1 MVIKSSVLPY
11 CLGAKGVKEVNVGL
25 MAVFDGHNGSEA
37 SEMASELLL
46 EYFVLH
52 TYFLLD
58 TTYSFLSRKLTRRL
72 PNKAE
77 YDAAGFQKIQWNED
91 IDGRILNF
99 GRSLFFWSCLN
110 EYIGIHITIPAMR
123 IMKIT

>member
-1 MVIKSSVLPY
+1 MLIESFRFLLRGP
-11 CLGAKGVKEVNVGL
+11 KGVKEVSVGI

-58 TTYSFLSRKLTRRL
+58 TTYSFLSRTLMRRL
-72 PNKAE
+72 PNKGE
-77 YDAAGFQKIQWNED
+77 DCPVFQKIEWND
-91 IDGRILNF
+91 DFDCQVLDF
-99 GRSLFFWSCLN
+99 GRSLSFGSL
-110 EYIGIHITIPAMR
+110 
-123 IMKIT
+123 

>member
-1 MVIKSSVLPY
+1 M
-11 CLGAKGVKEVNVGL
+11 NVGI

-58 TTYSFLSRKLTRRL
+58 TTYSFLSRILMRRL
-72 PNKAE
+72 PNKGE
-77 YDAAGFQKIQWNED
+77 HAAGFQKINWNED
-91 IDGRILNF
+91 IDGEVLNL
-99 GRSLFFWSCLN
+99 GRSLFFGLL
-110 EYIGIHITIPAMR
+110 
-123 IMKIT
+123 

>member
-1 MVIKSSVLPY
+1 MNTPLFCY
-11 CLGAKGVKEVNVGL
+11 CQGPKGVKEVNVGI

-58 TTYSFLSRKLTRRL
+58 TTYSFLSRNLMKRL
-72 PNKAE
+72 PDKMD
-77 YDAAGFQKIQWNED
+77 DAAGFQKIQYED
-91 IDGRILNF
+91 IDGRTLNL
-99 GRSLFFWSCLN
+99 GRSLFSCRAKSTL
-110 EYIGIHITIPAMR
+110 G
-123 IMKIT
+123 

>member
-1 MVIKSSVLPY
+1 MVIKSFLPFPFRGPK
-11 CLGAKGVKEVNVGL
+11 GAKEVKVGI

-58 TTYSFLSRKLTRRL
+58 TTYSFLSRKLIRRL
-72 PNKAE
+72 PNKGE
-77 YDAAGFQKIQWNED
+77 DGPGFQNIQWTED
-91 IDGRILNF
+91 ADGQILDL
-99 GRSLFFWSCLN
+99 GRSLSVAF
-110 EYIGIHITIPAMR
+110 
-123 IMKIT
+123 K

>member
-1 MVIKSSVLPY
+1 MIESSVLSY
-11 CLGAKGVKEVNVGL
+11 YQGAKGVKEVNVGI

-72 PNKAE
+72 PNNAE
-77 YDAAGFQKIQWNED
+77 DAAGFQKIQWNED

-99 GRSLFFWSCLN
+99 GRSLFFQSCLN
-110 EYIGIHITIPAMR
+110 EYICF
-123 IMKIT
+123 